1 MISLAYLL
9 VDSTTD
15 ANTLPDGD
23 FWPLLGVMVV
33 TILLTG
39 ALLLARRW
47 SRLGGDDADKP
58 TVVRAWLAISLVA
71 GTLILAAASMFIDDT
86 TMRSLLMGG
95 LVASAGTSVAF
106 YFASRDAEKTQEN
119 LLAAAMSEV
128 PGRVPDVEGLV
139 VSEAR
144 ITLALR
150 GYRPVTAASIQ
161 PTDTVKHSSP
171 GPNSALAKGQQVTL
185 TV

>member
-1 MISLAYLL
+1 M
-9 VDSTTD
+9 
-15 ANTLPDGD
+15 
-23 FWPLLGVMVV
+23 
-33 TILLTG
+33 
-39 ALLLARRW
+39 
-47 SRLGGDDADKP
+47 
-58 TVVRAWLAISLVA
+58 RAWLAISLVA

-128 PGRVPDVEGLV
+128 PGRVPDVVGLV
-139 VSEAR
+139 VSDAR
-144 ITLALR
+144 ITLVLR
-150 GYRPVTAASIQ
+150 GYKPVTGASVQ
-161 PTDTVKHSSP
+161 PTDTVTQSSP
-171 GPNSALAKGQQVTL
+171 GPNSALAKGQPVTL